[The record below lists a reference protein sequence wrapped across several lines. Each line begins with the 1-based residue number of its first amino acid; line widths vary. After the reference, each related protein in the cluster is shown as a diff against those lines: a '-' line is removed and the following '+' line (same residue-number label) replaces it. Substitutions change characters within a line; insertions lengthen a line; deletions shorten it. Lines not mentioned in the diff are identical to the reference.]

1 MDPRNHSALKQA
13 ARDDLA
19 RCSCDPRKLVLIHS
33 GAAVALSVLVTLIN
47 YLLNLKI
54 NQASGL
60 SGLDTVANLSAI
72 QSFLSYAGTLIMPFW
87 EAGFLFTTLCIVRQK
102 AVAPASLLEGF
113 HRFGPVLRYTLLMGL
128 LQVGIAML
136 TFMVSMNL
144 FMLTPLSNGMAELS
158 NSLPQDSILADGAA
172 MITPELQAQAAMAA
186 MPLIILFGAMFIGVL
201 LYVSYHLRLGM
212 LILFDHPGIGALAAM
227 RGSRIQMR
235 GHKKELLKLDLTFW
249 WYYAAQ
255 VVITLLAN
263 VPYILSIF
271 GQQLSFA
278 AASFLFLGI
287 SLVGQLA
294 LSYFAR
300 YKVDT
305 TYAEFYLATIPK
317 PQEDSQTVQTI

>member
-1 MDPRNHSALKQA
+1 MDPNNRSALKQA

-47 YLLNLKI
+47 YLLNLRI
-54 NQASGL
+54 DQASGL
-60 SGLDTVANLSAI
+60 SGLDTVANLSAVS
-72 QSFLSYAGTLIMPFW
+72 SFLSYAGMLIMPFW
-87 EAGFLFTTLCIVRQK
+87 EAGFLFTTLCIVRRQ

-113 HRFGPVLRYTLLMGL
+113 RRFGPVLRYTLLMGL
-128 LQVGIAML
+128 LQAGIGIL
-136 TFMVSMNL
+136 TFMLSMNL
-144 FMLTPLSNGMAELS
+144 FMLTPLSNGMVELA
-158 NSLPQDSILADGAA
+158 NNLPQGSILADGTAVL
-172 MITPELQAQAAMAA
+172 TPELQAQAAVAA
-186 MPLIILFGAMFIGVL
+186 LPLIILFGIAFIGAI

-212 LILFDHPGIGALAAM
+212 LILFDRPGTGAMAAM

-278 AASFLFLGI
+278 AAGFLFLGI

-294 LSYFAR
+294 LAYFAR
-300 YKVDT
+300 YRVDT

-317 PQEDSQTVQTI
+317 PQDNTQTVQSV